1 MNGDIKIFSG
11 TANIKLAQD
20 IANRVTLG
28 NISGVGLEPVEIS
41 KFSDGEI
48 RVELMSNVR
57 GCKAYIIQPTCFP
70 TNDNLME
77 MILLADALRRS
88 SAASVTAIVPYYG
101 YSRQDRRS
109 GYSRVPISARIVA
122 DLMETV
128 GIDHVVT
135 VDIHAAQIQG
145 FFHIPVDNISAT
157 KLFVSDIYNKWMDE
171 NPIIVSPDVGGVA
184 RARALAKRINNTD
197 LAIVDKR
204 RPAANVSEVMNIIGD
219 VKDRT
224 CIIVDDMVDTAGTLC
239 KGADAL
245 IEIGGARRVV
255 AYASHGVLSGA
266 ARANIEKSLLT
277 ELVVTNTIPL
287 PTALVGCTKVRQLS
301 IGGILAEAIERI
313 HHGNS
318 ISEVLDK

>member
-11 TANIKLAQD
+11 TANRRLAQE
-20 IANRVTLG
+20 IANRIQIGNVTG
-28 NISGVGLEPVEIS
+28 IGLEPVEMTR
-41 KFSDGEI
+41 FSDGEI
-48 RVELMSNVR
+48 RVELKNNVR
-57 GCKAYIIQPTCFP
+57 GCSAYIIQPTCAP

-88 SAASVTAIVPYYG
+88 SVASVTAIVPYYG
-101 YSRQDRRS
+101 YSRQDRRP

-122 DLMETV
+122 DLIETV

-145 FFHIPVDNISAT
+145 FFHIPVDNISANQ
-157 KLFVSDIYNKWMDE
+157 LFVADIYGKWMDE

-184 RARALAKRINNTD
+184 RARALAKNLENMD

-204 RPAANVSEVMNIIGD
+204 RPMANVSEVMNIIGD
-219 VKDRT
+219 VRDRT

-255 AYASHGVLSGA
+255 AYASHGVLSGK
-266 ARANIEKSLLT
+266 ARENIDSSLLT

-287 PTALVGCTKVRQLS
+287 PQSLTGCTKVRQLS
-301 IGGILAEAIERI
+301 ISGILAETIQRI
-313 HHGNS
+313 HSGLS
-318 ISEVLDK
+318 VSEILD